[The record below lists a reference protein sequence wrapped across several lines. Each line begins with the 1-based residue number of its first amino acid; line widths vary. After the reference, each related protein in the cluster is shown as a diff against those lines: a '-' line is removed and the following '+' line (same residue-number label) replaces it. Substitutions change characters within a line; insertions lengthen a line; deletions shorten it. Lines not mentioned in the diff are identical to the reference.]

1 MYERGYAF
9 VPPVAMLACIN
20 YGVVIYDH
28 YNAKADGS
36 SWRWKVYALASVATL
51 SLIPFTLV
59 IMGDVNA
66 TLLRAANAVATGTG
80 AILTQ
85 DSAKMAVERWGYLNM
100 QRSLLP
106 LIGGLL
112 GLYGAL

>member
-1 MYERGYAF
+1 MFARGYAF
-9 VPPVAMLACIN
+9 VPPVTILACIN
-20 YGVVIYDH
+20 YNIVTYDQYH
-28 YNAKADGS
+28 TKTNES
-36 SWRWKVYALASVATL
+36 SWRWKIYALASAATL
-51 SLIPFTLV
+51 SLVPFTLV

-66 TLLRAANAVATGTG
+66 ALVEAGNAVATGTG

-85 DSAKMAVERWGYLNM
+85 ESAKIAVERWGHLNL

-106 LIGGLL
+106 LIGSLL